1 MRKLLGISSVAVI
14 ALGAVLLAGSAFAG
28 HNGALVTHETGDC
41 GETTFTAGITDPA
54 GTHKVA
60 NMRLVVHADGLTQST
75 GPIPTDGSEVSI
87 TVGPFVG
94 AGGQETISW
103 NVFGGAE
110 RSYDQPLW
118 DGFGGPTFG
127 ADIGAY
133 ATSQGGF
140 GWVLDGPDEPNPF
153 TNFNELVV
161 EGCVATPAD
170 KDDCKDGG
178 WESLFR
184 EDASPFKNQGDCI
197 QYVNTGK

>member
-1 MRKLLGISSVAVI
+1 MGSLALLAI
-14 ALGAVLLAGSAFAG
+14 GAVLAAGSALAS
-28 HNGALVTHETGDC
+28 HNGALVSYETGDC

-54 GTHKVA
+54 GGHKIT
-60 NMRLVVHADGLTQST
+60 NMYLVVHADGETQFE
-75 GPIPTDGSEVSI
+75 GPIPTDGSTVSI
-87 TVGPFVG
+87 TAGPFVG
-94 AGGQETISW
+94 AGGLETISW

-110 RSYDQPLW
+110 RDYDQPLW
-118 DGFGGPTFG
+118 NGYGEPNFG

-184 EDASPFKNQGDCI
+184 EDASAFKNQGDCI
-197 QYVNTGK
+197 QYVNTGN